1 MLDALAVPIFL
12 VLVVGVAALVLFAV
26 DRATLRGV
34 SGPAREQAVRARSQR
49 VLSKWMYAR
58 FVMAIIAMMVM
69 GLDAKELPKHERTV
83 FFIAAALYALSYL
96 RFLPGWL
103 GRWL

>member
-1 MLDALAVPIFL
+1 MWDVLAVPIFL
-12 VLVVGVAALVLFAV
+12 LLVVGVSALVLLAL

-69 GLDAKELPKHERTV
+69 SLDAKGLPRNERI
-83 FFIAAALYALSYL
+83 FFFLLAALYALS
-96 RFLPGWL
+96 
-103 GRWL
+103 